1 MTYLKPLRDGEM
13 PALKAVAE
21 LVPTLDFADKQTLVP
36 EIQRAAQSLTALQAE
51 SWDALSKPKAARRP
65 ELVKEHFTEET
76 GLLGTLEKL
85 SARLFAAVKHSDPFV
100 DQMLEML
107 IAGEKPEMTATQWS
121 PYTVSRL
128 STVLGVAEAALT
140 AAKEYGEVQR
150 SAAQRELAMQLALLA
165 ASLALAIGSMIAVS
179 RRVINP

>member
-1 MTYLKPLRDGEM
+1 MLAGNAWQALQKLASTGRILAAAELSGYAFKAMNNLRTDRSTTQRGLNGAEPAEADLMTYLKPLRDGEM

-36 EIQRAAQSLTALQAE
+36 EIQRAAKSLTALQAE

-100 DQMLEML
+100 DQMLEM
-107 IAGEKPEMTATQWS
+107 K
-121 PYTVSRL
+121 
-128 STVLGVAEAALT
+128 
-140 AAKEYGEVQR
+140 
-150 SAAQRELAMQLALLA
+150 QLAWA
-165 ASLALAIGSMIAVS
+165 M
-179 RRVINP
+179 RN